1 MQYINKSV
9 CRGVAGRRARG
20 WKPLGIVLHNDA
32 GSMNPEAYVNWL
44 AGKTPTQLQSG
55 FAHYYGNRNQMARVE
70 DTYNGA
76 WHVANYNG
84 NMDYVGYEVCE
95 SLKVSDKDFIANEE
109 AVFQQAAKDMKD
121 WGLTPSR
128 STVKIHRR
136 FVPTT
141 CPHRSWDLHVGK
153 GAADTNANRNKMED
167 YFIARIKHYM
177 NGGTSSG
184 SNSGSNSGSKP
195 STGGNKITNTTKFAN
210 GDKVKVLAKATHY
223 QTGQSIPS
231 FVKGQT
237 YTVKQSKTVN
247 QSASK
252 YAFLL
257 DGVNSWFLAQDLQKV
272 SGASTGYA
280 AKKVGD
286 TVTVQSFATRYQTG
300 EPIASFVK
308 GKKYKI
314 SQVKNV
320 KQSKSKRA
328 YLLSGINSWVLEQDV
343 K

>member
-20 WKPLGIVLHNDA
+20 WKPLGIVIHNDA
-32 GSMNPEAYVNWL
+32 GSMTPEAYVNWL

-109 AVFQQAAKDMKD
+109 AVFQQAAKDMKE

-153 GAADTNANRNKMED
+153 GAADTDANRGKMED

-177 NGGTSSG
+177 NGGDKPAKVETITQGTAKPAASGISYRGNVQSISGKVKAGKLGYVTSGKTCGTTGKGLRLEWIEVLYDGKKGYFELEGHVQRKGWLKASE
-184 SNSGSNSGSKP
+184 N
-195 STGGNKITNTTKFAN
+195 STGTVGEALRLEAVRIRIKNPE
-210 GDKVKVLAKATHY
+210 LKA
-223 QTGQSIPS
+223 
-231 FVKGQT
+231 
-237 YTVKQSKTVN
+237 
-247 QSASK
+247 
-252 YAFLL
+252 
-257 DGVNSWFLAQDLQKV
+257 
-272 SGASTGYA
+272 
-280 AKKVGD
+280 
-286 TVTVQSFATRYQTG
+286 
-300 EPIASFVK
+300 
-308 GKKYKI
+308 KYKVEYRVHQQTTGW
-314 SQVKNV
+314 S
-320 KQSKSKRA
+320 
-328 YLLSGINSWVLEQDV
+328 SWVADGKTAGYTGRAKRLEAIQIRLV
-343 K
+343 KK

>member
-1 MQYINKSV
+1 MKYINKSV

-20 WKPLGIVLHNDA
+20 WKPLGIVIHNDG
-32 GSMNPEAYVNWL
+32 GSMTPEAYVEWL
-44 AGKTPTQLQSG
+44 AAKSTTQLQAG
-55 FAHYYGNRNQMARVE
+55 FAHYYGNRNTMARVE

-128 STVKIHRR
+128 TTVKLHRA
-136 FVPTT
+136 FVPTD
-141 CPHRSWDLHVGK
+141 CPHRSWALHVGR
-153 GAADTNANRNKMED
+153 GAADTTANRNKLVD
-167 YFIARIKHYM
+167 YFVARIKHYM
-177 NGGTSSG
+177 SGG
-184 SNSGSNSGSKP
+184 SNNSNSGSKP
-195 STGGNKITNTTKFAN
+195 NTGGNSGGNKITNTTKFNN
-210 GDKVKVLAKATHY
+210 GDKVKVLAKATKY

-237 YTVKQSKTVN
+237 YTVKDSKVVN
-247 QSASK
+247 QSVSK

-272 SGASTGYA
+272 SGGSTGYA

-286 TVTVQSFATRYQTG
+286 TVTVQSFASRYQTG

-314 SQVKNV
+314 KQVKSV
-320 KQSKSKRA
+320 KQSNSKRA
-328 YLLSGINSWVLEQDV
+328 YLLDGIQSWVLEQDV